1 MEVMKMSRP
10 SQALSTHST
19 EQEQDIA
26 GYLTHSASE
35 SSNLAR
41 KFRRNCRALERY
53 QSKWEERI
61 GKTQDDRKKM
71 EERYKSKKAENEE
84 GLPWLKIPD
93 LPKRVSRN
101 AHGVTKK
108 YAKTSDLDKLL
119 KTQYVAETMKGFIP
133 PARRARELKRAPAE
147 RCLEAMGGD
156 EPVRRKRGSSTTR
169 DACPFQWDEATEK
182 RFLRCQKTMKQNIGH
197 KTTNWG
203 RLTMLRMLHDTDSE
217 IKQGRR
223 LTYKAGGHGDE
234 ASELLLS
241 SSMTS
246 LVRGHIQKEILD
258 MPAEARETIEEQV
271 SSTLTH
277 EAARDLRAWTDNRS
291 NFLAKKAQRLERNN
305 SFREHRAAAMRAR
318 SEDAANAKKS
328 ARRIQAWLR
337 GPRPSRPYDDSGY
350 RQDVKRWAKR
360 GTEAH
365 DRRRHYL
372 ARGQLTGGPYNDFSK
387 LYTHEDRERA
397 AVLLQRTWRARK
409 FSWCLKS
416 ATQKMQQRRQELE
429 KRARELQ
436 AGTLYWSIEEED
448 KKKAARERLRLS
460 KLVRDVF
467 HGGHSDGPRDNLRAK
482 LVHWIRYAGR
492 WAPRMMQAREIE
504 MMRMLEGGIGHSEDY
519 GYALEVACRE
529 GHRDGII
536 FFLSTPGMVDLVR
549 PYMVKCTVCS
559 AEASHNDCFALML
572 DQLNSQQLAELAD
585 THPALYRSCGRRPSA
600 PIALRRR
607 RSSLGV
613 TQGVVRGSEHTK
625 LLRFARRKAGNVVRA
640 WRLHF
645 DPRCSGGKLDFENF
659 VTASKE
665 AGFIGDY
672 ATVFLEAQGLE
683 PCKGQAYLRPSGC
696 VTFHDLF
703 DHKAEGTT
711 LRPSEGLAMLR
722 GTLNN
727 TVRNSGR
734 LKGAE
739 PTERWVALFET
750 TGSGRR
756 ISRDHFKQVCER
768 WRLMP
773 PEADLNTLF
782 DWLDVDRDDHLLESD
797 FK

>member
-1 MEVMKMSRP
+1 MAGARAPDELLYRPELSGSQGMTAAFSKAIANKFAASDSSDSLGSLEDEMEMMKMSRP

-61 GKTQDDRKKM
+61 GRTQDDRKKM
-71 EERYKSKKAENEE
+71 EERYKTKKAENEK

-101 AHGVTKK
+101 ADGVTKK

-119 KTQYVAETMKGFIP
+119 KTQYVAETMKDFIP
-133 PARRARELKRAPAE
+133 PARRARELRRAPAE
-147 RCLEAMGGD
+147 RCLEGMGGS
-156 EPVRRKRGSSTTR
+156 EPARRKGGSATTR
-169 DACPFQWDEATEK
+169 GACPFQWDEATEK
-182 RFLRCQKTMKQNIGH
+182 RFLRSEDQALFKCQKTMKQNIGH

-258 MPAEARETIEEQV
+258 MPAEARET
-271 SSTLTH
+271 
-277 EAARDLRAWTDNRS
+277 
-291 NFLAKKAQRLERNN
+291 
-305 SFREHRAAAMRAR
+305 

-372 ARGQLTGGPYNDFSK
+372 ARGQLTGGPP
-387 LYTHEDRERA
+387 
-397 AVLLQRTWRARK
+397 LLCCVSLR
-409 FSWCLKS
+409 S
-416 ATQKMQQRRQELE
+416 
-429 KRARELQ
+429 
-436 AGTLYWSIEEED
+436 SILSGRGCEYLGALIVEEED

-467 HGGHSDGPRDNLRAK
+467 HGGHSEGSRDNLRAK
-482 LVHWIRYAGR
+482 LVHWMRYAGR

-549 PYMVKCTVCS
+549 PYMVKGTVCS
-559 AEASHNDCFALML
+559 AEASHNDCFELML
-572 DQLNSQQLAELAD
+572 DQLSSQQLAELAD

-613 TQGVVRGSEHTK
+613 TQGHGDSTSTRG
-625 LLRFARRKAGNVVRA
+625 ARA
-640 WRLHF
+640 
-645 DPRCSGGKLDFENF
+645 GKLDFENF
-659 VTASKE
+659 VTACKE

-711 LRPSEGLAMLR
+711 LRPSEGLAMFR

-782 DWLDVDRDDHLLESD
+782 DWLDVDRDDHVLESD